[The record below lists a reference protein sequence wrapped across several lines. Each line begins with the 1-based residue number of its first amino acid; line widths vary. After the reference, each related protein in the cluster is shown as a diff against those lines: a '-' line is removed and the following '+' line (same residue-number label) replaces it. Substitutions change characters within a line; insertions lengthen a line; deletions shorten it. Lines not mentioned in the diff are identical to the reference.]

1 MKVGGYAGQVL
12 YIDLTSKAIRKE
24 PLDMNMARKHL
35 GGFGL
40 NCKFAWDLLDPAVD
54 PLSPENIIFMGMG
67 PMLGTAAPAANK
79 HSVMT
84 KWPSTGT
91 ISPGTA
97 GGDFGINV
105 KLSGYDEIII
115 TGKPVLRAQDIVGER
130 ALVEDMPEPAVKS
143 IVLIVR
149 NLQYAVFYTKRVAIV
164 FAQLASLEL
173 RRPPFKVSAVEQRY

>member
-40 NCKFAWDLLDPAVD
+40 NCKFAWDLLDPDVD

-97 GGDFGINV
+97 GGDYEFRSV
-105 KLSGYDEIII
+105 AH
-115 TGKPVLRAQDIVGER
+115 TWAQDPGSWRGRRRTAR
-130 ALVEDMPEPAVKS
+130 ASATD
-143 IVLIVR
+143 
-149 NLQYAVFYTKRVAIV
+149 RV
-164 FAQLASLEL
+164 QPST
-173 RRPPFKVSAVEQRY
+173 RS